1 MMSYFVMF
9 VSITLDHIRI
19 PYVTN
24 TKIYVGVAI
33 NIDFFRFSAKLQKL
47 LFIFLAVKTYYKAV
61 VVSFLD
67 IL

>member
-1 MMSYFVMF
+1 MMSYFIMF

-33 NIDFFRFSAKLQKL
+33 NIDFLGFSAKLQKL
-47 LFIFLAVKTYYKAV
+47 LFILLAVKTYYKAV
-61 VVSFLD
+61 FVSFLD